1 MAGKQRRDYGAGS
14 VYQKCEAR
22 FGCPPLDD
30 DGERPKHKCTAR
42 WVGAHSAGWT
52 ERGTRRRV
60 TVTADTKAEATRRLR
75 KKIQEVEAGATAEAS
90 SRKTVKAWADEWLLI
105 VERDLRPSSMTA
117 TLSAVR
123 KWIIPTI
130 GHKRLADLAPADVRA
145 VMEAIRRAGH
155 SSSTQRRTHS
165 VLMQLLKAGVGEGY
179 AIAQRTLAV
188 KAPTKAISDRKDI
201 PVADAVKMLEIA
213 SDDPAGARWVA
224 GFLQGM
230 RQGEAL
236 GLTREA
242 VDLDRGILILSWQLQ
257 PLPYRMKRDPSSGFR
272 MPDGHEARQV
282 RGRWHLVR
290 PKSDAGWRVIPL
302 LPWMTAALTAWFE
315 VMPESPHGI
324 VWHHP
329 VGDPP
334 KIDDAAWY
342 ALQDAADIRH
352 PTRLTKDGSPAH
364 YTIHEARHTTAT
376 LLLEAGVDPAIITA
390 IIGHSSIVTTRGYQ
404 HVNAA
409 PLAAAMEKVAERLA
423 LNAPRVMPA
432 V

>member
-1 MAGKQRRDYGAGS
+1 MAGKRRDYGAGS

-22 FGCPPLDD
+22 YGCPPLDT
-30 DGERPKHKCTAR
+30 DGERPGHKCQGR
-42 WVGAHSAGWT
+42 WIGAVSAGWT
-52 ERGTRRRV
+52 ERGTRRRL
-60 TVTADTKAEATRRLR
+60 TVTATTEAEAKRRLR
-75 KKIQEVEAGATAEAS
+75 KKVQEVEEGAASEAS
-90 SRKTVKAWADEWLLI
+90 SRKTVKAWAEEWLPI
-105 VERDLRPSSMTA
+105 VERELSPNAMEKTLTA
-117 TLSAVR
+117 TR
-123 KWIIPTI
+123 KWIVPTI
-130 GHKRLADLAPADVRA
+130 GHKRLADIAPADVRA
-145 VMEAIRRAGH
+145 VMDKMRREGLV
-155 SSSTQRRTHS
+155 SSSQRRYHS
-165 VLMQLLKAGVGEGY
+165 VLIQMLKAAQGEGY
-179 AIAQRTLAV
+179 AIAPRVLAV
-188 KAPTKAISDRKDI
+188 KAPAKSVSDREDI
-201 PVADAVKMLEIA
+201 PVSDAVRMLEVA
-213 SDDPAGARWVA
+213 STDPAGARWVA

-230 RQGEAL
+230 RQGEVL
-236 GLTREA
+236 GLTRDA

-257 PLPYRMKRDPSSGFR
+257 PLPYRVTRDRTSGFR
-272 MPDGHEARQV
+272 TPDGYEAKQV

-302 LPWMTAALTAWFE
+302 LPWMTEALRAWFE

-342 ALQDAADIRH
+342 ALQDAAGVRH
-352 PTRLTKDGSPAH
+352 PARLDADGEPGR

-376 LLLEAGVDPAIITA
+376 LLLEAGVDPAVITA

-423 LNAPRVMPA
+423 LTRRDSA
-432 V
+432 